1 MTMLQEGNA
10 AHTRLQLLLCLPML
24 VASVCC
30 ARHAP
35 PRTDPFP
42 AIDRGYVDLQPGW
55 RIQTTTPLLKSGKYL
70 PDFKTSND
78 PGRVELSAPE
88 ELIGYETS
96 YYSVVPGK
104 AGGVALAFVS
114 TENFVGGKGF
124 PQLQPQVRLF
134 DFPTGGS
141 FIRIIFLTRV
151 SSADHNQA
159 VLAAASPEDLDVL
172 TRQVKADPSAN
183 CKSQGESQCVW
194 IPQGIAV
201 RPEKR
206 DPAHRKNWIPAM

>member
-1 MTMLQEGNA
+1 MLQESNT
-10 AHTRLQLLLCLPML
+10 AHKRLRLLLCFTTLL
-24 VASVCC
+24 ASICC
-30 ARHAP
+30 AVRRDPP
-35 PRTDPFP
+35 PRMDSFP
-42 AIDRGYVDLQPGW
+42 AIDRGYVDLQAGW
-55 RIQTTTPLLKSGKYL
+55 RIQTTTPLLKSGNYL
-70 PDFKTSND
+70 PDFKASDD
-78 PGRVELSAPE
+78 PGRAELSAPQE
-88 ELIGYETS
+88 FIGYETS

-104 AGGVALAFVS
+104 AGGVAVVFVS
-114 TENFVGGKGF
+114 AENFIGGKGF

-134 DFPTGGS
+134 DFPVGAS

-159 VLAAASPEDLDVL
+159 ILAAASPEELDAL
-172 TRQVKADPSAN
+172 TRQVKANPSAN

-206 DPAHRKNWIPAM
+206 DPTHGNNWAPAT